1 MTFLLA
7 LLRTPMISGLVL
19 TQLRWI
25 EIQGIGLGHNPCVS
39 FVSILPTK
47 IIFLFVMMQFDE
59 FSSRTFR
66 KMPKCKQKRT
76 LRNLVLLSEGN
87 TCAERCCTQNDH
99 ELIMTDTTDHGL
111 RK

>member
-19 TQLRWI
+19 IQLRWI

-66 KMPKCKQKRT
+66 KMPECKQKGKWRIWY
-76 LRNLVLLSEGN
+76 N
-87 TCAERCCTQNDH
+87 
-99 ELIMTDTTDHGL
+99 
-111 RK
+111 

>member
-47 IIFLFVMMQFDE
+47 IIFLFFYD
-59 FSSRTFR
+59 
-66 KMPKCKQKRT
+66 
-76 LRNLVLLSEGN
+76 
-87 TCAERCCTQNDH
+87 A
-99 ELIMTDTTDHGL
+99 I
-111 RK
+111 

>member
-47 IIFLFVMMQFDE
+47 IIFLIFFCLSLTTFLAEHFEKCQNVNKKENDE
-59 FSSRTFR
+59 SGII
-66 KMPKCKQKRT
+66 
-76 LRNLVLLSEGN
+76 E
-87 TCAERCCTQNDH
+87 
-99 ELIMTDTTDHGL
+99 
-111 RK
+111 